1 MELAKIEK
9 LIIKYLEAET
19 TLEEERILK
28 NYFSKDDIPLH
39 LVEYKK
45 LFNYYSNSSS
55 DISTKSISLPQS
67 SVSLKW
73 LSVAAMVILFVS
85 SFSIYQKN
93 IAEKE
98 EAKLAYIETQKALEL
113 ISYNLN
119 KGNGAIAQLQT
130 FENTQNKI
138 FKNK

>member
-9 LIIKYLEAET
+9 LINKYLEAET

-55 DISTKSISLPQS
+55 DISTKSIILPQS

>member
-55 DISTKSISLPQS
+55 DISTKSITLPQS
-67 SVSLKW
+67 SLSLKW

-85 SFSIYQKN
+85 TFSIYQKN
-93 IAEKE
+93 ITEKE
-98 EAKLAYIETQKALEL
+98 EARLAYVETQKALEL

-119 KGNGAIAQLQT
+119 KGSGAIAQLQT

>member
-55 DISTKSISLPQS
+55 DISTKSISLPQC
-67 SVSLKW
+67 SLSLRW

-85 SFSIYQKN
+85 TFSIYQKN
-93 IAEKE
+93 ITEKE
-98 EAKLAYIETQKALEL
+98 EARLAYVETQKALEL

-119 KGNGAIAQLQT
+119 KGSGAIAQLQT

>member
-1 MELAKIEK
+1 MELGKIEK
-9 LIIKYLEAET
+9 LINKYLEAET

-45 LFNYYSNSSS
+45 LFNYYTNSAS
-55 DISTKSISLPQS
+55 DISTKSISLPQRS
-67 SVSLKW
+67 ISLRW
-73 LSVAAMVILFVS
+73 LSVAAMVILFIS

-93 IAEKE
+93 ITEKE
-98 EAKLAYIETQKALEL
+98 EAKLAYVETQKALEL

-119 KGNGAIAQLQT
+119 KGSGAIAHLQT

>member
-9 LIIKYLEAET
+9 LINKYLEAET

-45 LFNYYSNSSS
+45 LFNYYTNSSS

-67 SVSLKW
+67 SLSLKW

-85 SFSIYQKN
+85 TFSIYQKN
-93 IAEKE
+93 ITEKE
-98 EAKLAYIETQKALEL
+98 EAKLAFIETQKALEL

-119 KGNGAIAQLQT
+119 KGSGAIAHLQT

>member
-9 LIIKYLEAET
+9 LINKYLEAET

-55 DISTKSISLPQS
+55 DISTKSIILPQS

-93 IAEKE
+93 ITEKE
-98 EAKLAYIETQKALEL
+98 EAKLAYVETQKALEL

>member
-9 LIIKYLEAET
+9 LINKYLEAET

-93 IAEKE
+93 ITEKE
-98 EAKLAYIETQKALEL
+98 EAKLAYVETQKALEL

>member
-67 SVSLKW
+67 SLSLRW

-85 SFSIYQKN
+85 TFSIYQKN
-93 IAEKE
+93 ITEKE
-98 EAKLAYIETQKALEL
+98 EARLAYVETQKALEL

-119 KGNGAIAQLQT
+119 KGSGAIAQLQT